1 MPATWVFSYGFL
13 ARQASK
19 TPGGRVA
26 GPPGAA
32 RNSNRTHSGVLV
44 AIRERKSGPPPAE
57 RATTPSSSSRR
68 MGWRRLARPKG
79 SQLFNLPYSYKPFSR
94 KFGPSPVPLEAMQ
107 NPGWGAQRH
116 RLGQRCEASRR
127 TQPKLR
133 PHAFLRAI
141 PPRRG
146 GRPVASPRDG
156 SATFAPLIC
165 ARAGDG
171 PKNCS
176 TQWSLAARLFP
187 HSRLVET
194 GGRRYPTRQA
204 AIRRSTRRDCAFR

>member
-1 MPATWVFSYGFL
+1 MPLGTRTALIRAFWWPSGREK
-13 ARQASK
+13 AGRRQQK
-19 TPGGRVA
+19 E
-26 GPPGAA
+26 
-32 RNSNRTHSGVLV
+32 L
-44 AIRERKSGPPPAE
+44 
-57 RATTPSSSSRR
+57 RAPSSSSRR

-107 NPGWGAQRH
+107 NPGWRAQRH
-116 RLGQRCEASRR
+116 RQGRRCKASRQAHLE

-133 PHAFLRAI
+133 PHAFLRTI

-176 TQWSLAARLFP
+176 TQWSLSARLGDSFYFAKCKI
-187 HSRLVET
+187 VN
-194 GGRRYPTRQA
+194 
-204 AIRRSTRRDCAFR
+204 RS